1 MFNWIWNSHAIDILY
16 NIDFGSMKKIIT
28 LVALAAGAFSKF
40 SSELTTKYSI
50 EVLNEGKEGT

>member
-1 MFNWIWNSHAIDILY
+1 
-16 NIDFGSMKKIIT
+16 MKKIIT